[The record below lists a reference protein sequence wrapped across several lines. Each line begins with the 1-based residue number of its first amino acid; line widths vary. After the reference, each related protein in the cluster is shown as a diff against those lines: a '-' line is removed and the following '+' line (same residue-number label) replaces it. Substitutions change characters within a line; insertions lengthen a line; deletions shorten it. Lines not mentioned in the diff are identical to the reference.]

1 MEEQPTYQELVT
13 TNCNLE
19 LEIQDLK
26 QELYYIKEKLE
37 KMNIAYTKAKQN
49 EVLLT
54 SVLQSNN

>member
-13 TNCNLE
+13 TNRNLE